1 MPAKNPKDVFVT
13 LMSEARNNTERT
25 AKIYQELS
33 QEAQNPDVQENL
45 EAQAFVTEKN
55 LEALDRCFEI
65 IGEKPQETNRCM
77 HDVFVEDFK
86 KELTEIESPPA
97 KHLFMLAKATQLA
110 HLRYAEYITL
120 ITAAELT
127 GHTVV
132 GVLLE
137 STLADKLAFQ
147 ERTQRLIQ
155 NIIEGKMVARMVA

>member
-25 AKIYQELS
+25 AQVYQELS
-33 QEAQNPDVQENL
+33 QTAQHPDVQEAL
-45 EAQAFVTEKN
+45 EAWAFVTEKN

-65 IGEKPQETNRCM
+65 IGEKPQQPSERT
-77 HDVFVEDFK
+77 HDVFVEDLE
-86 KELTEIESPPA
+86 KELIEIQTQPA

-110 HLRYAEYITL
+110 HLRYAEYLTL
-120 ITAAELT
+120 MTAAELT

-137 STLADKLAFQ
+137 TTLADKLVFQ

-155 NIIEGKMVARMVA
+155 NIIEGKMAAKMVA